1 MPPVTARLVHV
12 LSVLARRL
20 PLRVAYLFAALAGT
34 AVWLLWREKRENA
47 IHNMRFV
54 FDDRAAATRA
64 ARRSFINYARYIVD
78 FFRTPALNAEQIL
91 ARLSFDRWEEID
103 AAFAE
108 GKGVIFISCH
118 FGNWDMGGAV
128 LAARGYPINV
138 LADAVVNNQTND
150 VVMQARR
157 TQGMKIIRAD
167 RRAPASIMRAL
178 RRNEGLALLID
189 QPTPEG
195 GVAVTFFGATI
206 AVPEGTARL
215 ALRTGARIV
224 SVALARPAAGSD
236 RWVALADL
244 DIRPERTGDLE
255 RDVQALTQRIF
266 SGYERFIRAYPDQ
279 WYIFRPLWP
288 RRPLARV
295 RR

>member
-1 MPPVTARLVHV
+1 
-12 LSVLARRL
+12 
-20 PLRVAYLFAALAGT
+20 
-34 AVWLLWREKRENA
+34 
-47 IHNMRFV
+47 
-54 FDDRAAATRA
+54 
-64 ARRSFINYARYIVD
+64 
-78 FFRTPALNAEQIL
+78 
-91 ARLSFDRWEEID
+91 
-103 AAFAE
+103 
-108 GKGVIFISCH
+108 
-118 FGNWDMGGAV
+118 
-128 LAARGYPINV
+128 
-138 LADAVVNNQTND
+138 
-150 VVMQARR
+150 
-157 TQGMKIIRAD
+157 MKIIRAD

-279 WYIFRPLWP
+279 WYIFPPALAAS
-288 RRPLARV
+288 PLARGEALKKRARRGPLLALPLV
-295 RR
+295 RPSRSVVARAGRLPAGRPAGRAGLPPERPGAAHRPREHAPRARPRRDAGDGGPGGAGAASGPPSPTSISPAPRSWTRPSSATIGCT